1 MCSDDDQRNFS
12 PPRTCSWSWA
22 PWSTCSR
29 GRPCWWCFT
38 GAGVTLLSL
47 ETEFIFLKPLSFIFF
62 NLSELFEFELVET
75 KLAFWKLEN
84 LLVILAL
91 PRHFLLSSVMVG
103 LGQDI
108 GWVAGVSASIRRL
121 DCWQGEDSSC
131 SSGNCVWA
139 EVMVIRGRVGIFLGI
154 LSQNRG
160 RNNTHCGRVRFCNG
174 PRWTKEAKA
183 EAWQWMIYI
192 SC

>member
-1 MCSDDDQRNFS
+1 MHFV
-12 PPRTCSWSWA
+12 
-22 PWSTCSR
+22 SR
-29 GRPCWWCFT
+29 CC
-38 GAGVTLLSL
+38 ALNIL
-47 ETEFIFLKPLSFIFF
+47 I
-62 NLSELFEFELVET
+62 LFELQLCIWIEW
-75 KLAFWKLEN
+75 KLAFCLKLKVEN
-84 LLVILAL
+84 FFVIPAL
-91 PRHFLLSSVMVG
+91 PWHFLLSSVMVG

-131 SSGNCVWA
+131 SSGNCVGA

-174 PRWTKEAKA
+174 PRWTKEKKA
-183 EAWQWMIYI
+183 EAWRWMIYI
-192 SC
+192 SYECYKVNILADEIVKHVAKNYTADNV

>member
-75 KLAFWKLEN
+75 KLSKVRKFVGDSCFTSSLPPLVRHGRSRAGYRLGSRCERLHPETGLLAGRGLVMLVRELRGGGGDGDPRECWDVPQDPLTKLGKEQHS
-84 LLVILAL
+84 LWPSRIL
-91 PRHFLLSSVMVG
+91 
-103 LGQDI
+103 
-108 GWVAGVSASIRRL
+108 
-121 DCWQGEDSSC
+121 
-131 SSGNCVWA
+131 
-139 EVMVIRGRVGIFLGI
+139 
-154 LSQNRG
+154 
-160 RNNTHCGRVRFCNG
+160 
-174 PRWTKEAKA
+174 
-183 EAWQWMIYI
+183 
-192 SC
+192 